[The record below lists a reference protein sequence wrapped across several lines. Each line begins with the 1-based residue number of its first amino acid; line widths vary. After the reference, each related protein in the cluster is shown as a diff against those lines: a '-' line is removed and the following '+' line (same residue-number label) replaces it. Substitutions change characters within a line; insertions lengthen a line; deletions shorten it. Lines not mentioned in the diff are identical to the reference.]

1 MMVKKMNDDFY
12 TVNEIAEIWGLTPR
26 WVRTLCAQKKIEGA
40 FQFGKVWAIPK
51 DAKRPEDGR
60 ITSGK
65 YKNWRKDKQ
74 GE

>member
-1 MMVKKMNDDFY
+1 MVSEMNDDFY

-26 WVRTLCAQKKIEGA
+26 WVRTLCAQKKIEGVA
-40 FQFGKVWAIPK
+40 QFGKVWAIPK

-60 ITSGK
+60 VKTGK
-65 YKNWRKDKQ
+65 YKNWRKDTQ